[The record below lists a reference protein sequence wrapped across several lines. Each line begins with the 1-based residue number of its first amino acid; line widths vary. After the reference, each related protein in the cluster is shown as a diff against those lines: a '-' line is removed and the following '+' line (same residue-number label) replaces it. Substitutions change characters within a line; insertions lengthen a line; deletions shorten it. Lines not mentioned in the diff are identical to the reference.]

1 MYAHLNHA
9 NPGPASATQPS
20 QPGLLGSITFKQLAG
35 SAGACLTLWDT
46 EASADAFG
54 RQHGESTGLPGEIY
68 EVTDTR
74 EGQAAGQ
81 VPAYAQLTYFDGPST
96 PELAEAADVAGRL
109 RIWPA
114 VRGISGL
121 VGVYVLRARDLGR
134 VVITVATSVETLEA
148 GQRALL
154 STELMPGEDPALL
167 PGPDRIEIHH
177 VTGYGLSATASAAS
191 AKAR

>member
-9 NPGPASATQPS
+9 NPGPASATQPG
-20 QPGLLGSITFKQLAG
+20 QPGLLGSITFQQLAG
-35 SAGACLTLWDT
+35 PAGVCLTLWDA
-46 EASADAFG
+46 EASAAAFG
-54 RQHGESTGLPGEIY
+54 RQHGEPTELSGEIY

-96 PELAEAADVAGRL
+96 PELAGAADVAGRQ

-114 VRGISGL
+114 VRGIDGL
-121 VGVYVLRARDLGR
+121 VGVYVLRARDLGH
-134 VVITVATSVETLEA
+134 VVITVAMSVETLEA
-148 GQRALL
+148 AQRAVL

-177 VTGYGLSATASAAS
+177 VTGYELSAATPAAS